1 MDFYRR
7 IRAVQ
12 RNILEYLEH
21 TVGAM
26 PEAVALS
33 EDKGSI
39 TFSQLHDLSRRLG
52 SAIAR
57 RTGCVNRPVA
67 VFTER
72 KIAPVTGFLGA
83 LQSGNFYVPVD
94 CKMPR
99 SRMDSLMR
107 QLQPAAMVLSR
118 AHTALAEPYADL
130 CPMLFFED
138 AGEEEIDDTLLQR
151 CRSKVL
157 DVDPAYILFTSGSTG
172 APKGIVVSHRAA
184 IDFTDWYADTF
195 AFTGNDILGNQSPFF
210 FDLSMRDLY
219 TMLKSGTRI
228 HLIPQKCFSF
238 PKLLQQELTEQ
249 AITGLNW
256 AASAFHLVANSGI
269 LEKGMPQSI
278 HTVIIGGEAL
288 QAKQLNIWRRALPNT
303 RFINVY
309 GPTETTVDCCYYF
322 IDREFADGETIP
334 IGKACENMEAFLL
347 SEQGCEVPRGESG
360 ELCIRGS
367 GLAQGYY
374 GDWDK
379 TTAAFTQ
386 DPRNKFYPDRI
397 YHTGDIAVEDED
409 GNFRFLARKDNQ
421 IKHGGYRIELGE
433 IETGINGL
441 AGVQAAICFF
451 EAEKDK
457 IHCVYQGTL
466 TGGEI
471 AAAVRA
477 LLPKYMLP
485 NIYHQIS
492 QMPYTPSGKIDR
504 NALKKEY
511 LHDAD

>member
-1 MDFYRR
+1 L
-7 IRAVQ
+7 Q
-12 RNILEYLEH
+12 KNILEYLEH
-21 TVGAM
+21 TA
-26 PEAVALS
+26 AVLPDAAALS
-33 EDKGSI
+33 EDKGGRI
-39 TFSQLHDLSRRLG
+39 TFAQLHDHSRRIG

-57 RTGCVNRPVA
+57 RVNCVNRPVV

-72 KIAPVTGFLGA
+72 KIAPVAGFLGA

-99 SRMDSLMR
+99 NRMDSLMD

-118 AHTALAEPYADL
+118 AHAALANPYSEHS
-130 CPMLFFED
+130 PVIFWED
-138 AGEEEIDDTLLQR
+138 ALEEAADEALLR
-151 CRSKVL
+151 YRRSKVL

-172 APKGIVVSHRAA
+172 VPKGIVVSHRAA

-195 AFTGNDILGNQSPFF
+195 GFTSNDILGNQSPFF

-219 TMLKSGTRI
+219 TMLKSGTHV

-238 PKLLQQELTEQ
+238 PKLLQQELSEQ

-288 QAKQLNIWRRALPNT
+288 QAKQLNIWRRALPDT

-347 SEQGCEVPRGESG
+347 DEQGSVVPQGQSG

-374 GDWDK
+374 GDWGK
-379 TTAAFTQ
+379 TNAAFTQ
-386 DPRNKFYPDRI
+386 DPRNKWYPDRI
-397 YHTGDIAVEDED
+397 YRTGDIAVEDED

-433 IETGINGL
+433 IETAINAL
-441 AGVQAAICFF
+441 AAVQAAVCFF
-451 EAEKDK
+451 DGEKDK
-457 IHCVYQGTL
+457 IHCAYQGRL
-466 TGGEI
+466 TGTEL
-471 AAAVRA
+471 AAVVRP

-485 NIYHQIS
+485 NIYHQLEQI
-492 QMPYTPSGKIDR
+492 PYTPNGKIDR
-504 NALKKEY
+504 NALKEAY
-511 LHDAD
+511 LRETN